1 MKNLMTFI
9 LLFSAFAAFAQ
20 TNRVAVKTLPICD
33 TLNVSAL
40 GNNLEIIETLETF
53 AKLEIETSI
62 NSNLNETTA
71 RTIQGTL
78 GVQVSDRW
86 QVATVV
92 VSPVKSD
99 ELFSVSVGGTD
110 IDMKRSYRLFVP
122 QGTTVK
128 R

>member
-1 MKNLMTFI
+1 MKNLMTFVLI
-9 LLFSAFAAFAQ
+9 FAAFAVFAQ
-20 TNRVAVKTLPICD
+20 TNKVAVKTLPLCD
-33 TLNVSAL
+33 TINVVALGLNV
-40 GNNLEIIETLETF
+40 EIIETIETF
-53 AKLEIETSI
+53 SRLEIETSI
-62 NSNLNETTA
+62 NQNLNETTA

-99 ELFSVSVGGTD
+99 ENFSVSVGGND
-110 IDMKRSYRLFVP
+110 IELKRSYKLFVP
-122 QGTTVK
+122 RGTTIK